1 MYGELYLEKVLGL
14 ELGPLVGP
22 HVAPQQEPLLEK
34 VLGLEL
40 GLLVGPH
47 VASQQ
52 ESLLEGEVFG
62 EASAPRGLTWAGQG
76 CRWPRVSGVRE
87 GHETLA

>member
-14 ELGPLVGP
+14 ELGLLVGP

-62 EASAPRGLTWAGQG
+62 EASAPQGIAGG
-76 CRWPRVSGVRE
+76 CRG
-87 GHETLA
+87 